1 MDTPAQP
8 ASPGPPG
15 GCDYTEVQNSAEFG
29 ELRSRYRSFVV
40 PLTVAFIVW
49 YLLYVLLSNYAGEF
63 MGKKVVGTVNVAFV
77 FGLAQFL
84 TTFLIAWWYSRFAA
98 AKLDPK
104 AKALKTRLEA
114 GTHEQAAPGTPRPAA
129 GQGGIGHQAEPRD
142 EGEGQLAGQE
152 DDA

>member
-1 MDTPAQP
+1 MQ
-8 ASPGPPG
+8 G
-15 GCDYTEVQNSAEFG
+15 SAEFG
-29 ELRSRYRSFVV
+29 ELRRGYRSFVF

-49 YLLYVLLSNYAGEF
+49 YLLYVLLSNYAGGF
-63 MGKKVVGTVNVAFV
+63 MGSKVAGNVNVAFV

-104 AKALKTRLEA
+104 ATALKTRLEA
-114 GTHEQAAPGTPRPAA
+114 ENLHAAAA
-129 GQGGIGHQAEPRD
+129 GEAPLPEAGGIGRQAEPSD
-142 EGEGQLAGQE
+142 KDKGQLAGQE